1 MLVVKK
7 GLELDWSGYGKF
19 CFIHVFELAA
29 NEELL
34 ALRPMVTMGG
44 LELVESKSC
53 LHSWSKLV
61 CISSKQSI
69 TTVTQTV

>member
-1 MLVVKK
+1 MIM
-7 GLELDWSGYGKF
+7 GGFD

-53 LHSWSKLV
+53 LHSRLKLV
-61 CISSKQSI
+61 CISSKIVEHNHSNSNSI
-69 TTVTQTV
+69 NPFSRLS